1 MRKSYL
7 SGLDLHGRLL
17 WLEMSP
23 EVMLVLVVRAAT
35 ADCEEA
41 CGSYGPMRSEPLP
54 DSLVIFSGLAVSGH
68 QAEVRNLGPPSLWP
82 MQSPRVMSG
91 PVVLIQPKAVLKST
105 TYVTT

>member
-23 EVMLVLVVRAAT
+23 EVMLVLVVRTAT

-41 CGSYGPMRSEPLP
+41 
-54 DSLVIFSGLAVSGH
+54 
-68 QAEVRNLGPPSLWP
+68 
-82 MQSPRVMSG
+82 
-91 PVVLIQPKAVLKST
+91 
-105 TYVTT
+105 